1 MIPAPASL
9 ARRLRLPPRNEAL
22 PLALLL
28 LALSSVFAF
37 GGDRSQF
44 YRKGHHNFI
53 SEQTLAVAA
62 NLSAEHGF
70 TGIPRQRIGEDGEP
84 EYVPYNPHPIG
95 STALVKI
102 AILPFGDG
110 GARQVLAARLLML
123 GCFAAAAAFAYLA
136 LARLLSDRWIAV
148 AATLPAF
155 SSYYL
160 LYYGDA
166 ISAEMSTNVLGIA
179 LVFHGLVQFTRE
191 GRFRQL
197 LVKTAVAILLGWHV
211 AGLVAPFA
219 LIGLGGDLL
228 RARADGGFGA
238 RAALA
243 AAARSRYLAY
253 GAFFVLCCALPVGWN
268 IASEY
273 RALGGAA
280 PADLPSVQALL
291 GRSGVDAQ
299 AYLDA
304 LGLDPLAF
312 LRSQFGGIGGM
323 AIPFAAADRLGLD
336 LARPFYGPWPPP
348 HAAPWLAALGAAACA
363 ACLAGLRFLRCRAAV
378 AALLLTGWGWA
389 IAFRAAVGG
398 HEYEAMFHLGVPLIL
413 YALALLGL
421 RRLLGR
427 ERAARALPAIA
438 LAAAAVFALSARDMA
453 GVGHDAEAA
462 RRQRE
467 VRADFQAVRAFTDGR
482 SLLLSQIQRNDDAPR
497 HRVSYWLAGSY
508 LQTDG
513 IGTAEEW
520 ARAFRHDYLV
530 LSVDLGGSLTPD
542 NRHLFLY
549 RPSGLDAAYA
559 AVADREPGARSA
571 FEVRLDGR
579 TLTWTRDE
587 CSPADTQIPFFVRAV
602 PPAANAPATGLPE
615 AAFEAYAPFFPF
627 GGKNGVRFGGR
638 CIASLELPDEP
649 IAGVRTGQRPEGL
662 PALWEASLPVD
673 DASFPRGASTWRDA
687 LAAPAL
693 ASEFEVHAAGRTLTY
708 AREQCTEA
716 DIEPR
721 FFVHAVA
728 ADSGGLPEDRRRYGS
743 ERLTFEFRDRGL
755 RYEGACLTA
764 FELPD
769 YAILGVRTG
778 QYDGEGEVWAGEF
791 PLDPEAWRARF
802 GALAAREPALRAAF
816 DVHLDG
822 RTLHYLREDC
832 AASDTEARF
841 FLHVTPLDA
850 GDLPEARRASGF
862 DNLDFAFG
870 DRGLRY
876 GGRCMASA
884 ELPDYPVARVVTGQ
898 HEAGA
903 HLWEAEI
910 ALGEASR

>member
-1 MIPAPASL
+1 MRDFLAAGRAWPAVL
-9 ARRLRLPPRNEAL
+9 LRREAL

-44 YRKGHHNFI
+44 YRPGHHDFI
-53 SEQTLAVAA
+53 SAQTLAVAA

-70 TGIPRQRIGEDGEP
+70 TGILRQRIGEDGEP

-95 STALVKI
+95 STALVKL

-123 GCFAAAAAFAYLA
+123 VCFAAAAACAYLA
-136 LARLLSDRWIAV
+136 LARLLGDRWIAV

-155 SSYYL
+155 SSYYI
-160 LYYGDA
+160 LYYSDA
-166 ISAEMSTNVLGIA
+166 ISAEMSTNILGVT
-179 LVFHGLVQFTRE
+179 LVFHGLVQFTQD

-211 AGLVAPFA
+211 AGLAAPFA
-219 LIGLGGDLL
+219 LIGLGGELL

-243 AAARSRYLAY
+243 AAARSRCLAY

-280 PADLPSVQALL
+280 LADLPSVQALL
-291 GRSGVDAQ
+291 LRSGVGAQ
-299 AYLDA
+299 AHLNA

-312 LRSQFGGIGGM
+312 LRGQFGGIGGM
-323 AIPFAAADRLGLD
+323 AIPFAAVDRLGLD
-336 LARPFYGPWPPP
+336 LARPSYGPWPPP
-348 HAAPWLAALGAAACA
+348 HAAPWLAALGASACA

-427 ERAARALPAIA
+427 GRAARALPAIA
-438 LAAAAVFALSARDMA
+438 LAAAAVFALSAQDMA

-482 SLLLSQIQRNDDAPR
+482 SLLLSQIRRNDDAPR

-520 ARAFRHDYLV
+520 VRAFRHDYLI

-549 RPSGLDAAYA
+549 RPAGLSGAYA
-559 AVADREPGARSA
+559 EAAGREPGARSA
-571 FEVRLDGR
+571 FDVHLDGR

-587 CSPADTQIPFFVRAV
+587 CSRPDTQIPFFVHAA
-602 PPAANAPATGLPE
+602 PLAASDPAAGPRE
-615 AAFEAYAPFFPF
+615 AVFETYAHFFPF
-627 GGKNGVRFGGR
+627 GGKNGVRFGGKCAAR
-638 CIASLELPDEP
+638 LELPDEP
-649 IAGVRTGQRPEGL
+649 IAGVRTGQRAEGL
-662 PALWEASLPVD
+662 PVLWEASLPVD
-673 DASFPRGASTWRDA
+673 DPAFPRRSANWREILGARE
-687 LAAPAL
+687 PAL
-693 ASEFEVHAAGRTLTY
+693 RAAFDVYLDGRTLTY
-708 AREQCTEA
+708 VRGECSEA

-728 ADSGGLPEDRRRYGS
+728 AGADDLPEDRRPYGS
-743 ERLTFEFRDRGL
+743 ERLTFAFADRGL
-755 RYEGACLTA
+755 RYGGTCMTA
-764 FELPD
+764 FGLPD
-769 YAILGVRTG
+769 YAVLGVRTG
-778 QYDGEGEVWAGEF
+778 QYDGAGEVWAGEF
-791 PLDPEAWRARF
+791 PPRRGRLARPLRRPCRPRAR
-802 GALAAREPALRAAF
+802 AARAVRRVPRRAHAALR
-816 DVHLDG
+816 
-822 RTLHYLREDC
+822 
-832 AASDTEARF
+832 
-841 FLHVTPLDA
+841 P
-850 GDLPEARRASGF
+850 RRV
-862 DNLDFAFG
+862 
-870 DRGLRY
+870 RG
-876 GGRCMASA
+876 G
-884 ELPDYPVARVVTGQ
+884 
-898 HEAGA
+898 
-903 HLWEAEI
+903 
-910 ALGEASR
+910 